1 MTIIANTSNG
11 LNPEQQLTSFAL
23 ILQAKQTQI
32 NQIRSQL
39 ERTEQEFKSKKED
52 VIGSRK
58 ELEKLKR
65 SFQEKHREALKFSD
79 RLEEKRVEAEKVRD
93 GKSTS
98 NYASD
103 YNVAWGQEV
112 PTNFEWPSATETKT
126 AAPATTRTKFPYR
139 CVYEFEARN
148 PDEITIKPGN
158 LIIVDIS
165 ACSEEGWLS
174 GEINGKVGWFPKDYA
189 VLEKDEQTED
199 LQNIPSASNTSTVE
213 QIQPTVSDGASVFQ
227 IAKSLYDYSATE
239 PDHLSFGKD
248 CQIRITQQQDG
259 WCYGELLDTTGNST
273 GSSGWFPENYIQIDS
288 QNISDNSQLPSS
300 DNDVNKSQ
308 YYISL
313 YAFEKVEP
321 GDLGFDVDEL
331 IKVEKQEGEWWTGV
345 IIDRKTGN
353 EVADRRGIFP
363 SNFIQ
368 PADPA
373 NIPVCLV

>member
-1 MTIIANTSNG
+1 M
-11 LNPEQQLTSFAL
+11 NPEQQLTSFAL

-39 ERTEQEFKSKKED
+39 ERTEQEFKSKKDD
-52 VIGSRK
+52 VISSRK

-65 SFQEKHREALKFSD
+65 TFQEKHREAMTFSD
-79 RLEEKRVEAEKVRD
+79 RLEAKRVEAEKFRD
-93 GKSTS
+93 GKST
-98 NYASD
+98 SD

-112 PTNFEWPSATETKT
+112 PTNFEWPSAAETKT
-126 AAPATTRTKFPYR
+126 ASSVATRTKFPYR

-199 LQNIPSASNTSTVE
+199 LQTSAPNTGIVE
-213 QIQPTVSDGASVFQ
+213 QTQNVSETAAVNQ
-227 IAKSLYDYSATE
+227 IAKSLYDYSSAE

-259 WCYGELLDTTGNST
+259 WCYGELLDTSGNST
-273 GSSGWFPENYIQIDS
+273 GSSGWFPENYIEIDS
-288 QNISDNSQLPSS
+288 QNISDNSQLPSDGS
-300 DNDVNKSQ
+300 NVNKSQ
-308 YYISL
+308 YYVSL

-345 IIDRKTGN
+345 IVDRKTGN
-353 EVADRRGIFP
+353 EIADRRGIFP

-373 NIPVCLV
+373 NIPVCFFSCNFSLLILFI